1 MQRDSVDTFY
11 AVTRGN
17 VFVAMTNLGTGG
29 PTQQRTSTYH
39 PYSNNTRLCN
49 L

>member
-1 MQRDSVDTFY
+1 VQRYSDDTFY

-17 VFVAMTNLGTGG
+17 VFVAVTNSGTGG

-39 PYSNNTRLCN
+39 PYSNNTKLCS